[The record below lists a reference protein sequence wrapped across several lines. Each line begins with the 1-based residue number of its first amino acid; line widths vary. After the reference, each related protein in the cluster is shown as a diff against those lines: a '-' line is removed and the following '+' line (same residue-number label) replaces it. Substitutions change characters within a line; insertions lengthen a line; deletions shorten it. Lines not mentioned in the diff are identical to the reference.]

1 MCWMVGRRK
10 WTTAGSWNQ
19 EDDGRE
25 IKRCRV
31 KKKMRRAKMRDEE
44 LKNRPAFFHVKKIA
58 KIAPQPPVN
67 PLHTLH
73 FAHYIYAHHTHV
85 ACS

>member
-1 MCWMVGRRK
+1 
-10 WTTAGSWNQ
+10 
-19 EDDGRE
+19 
-25 IKRCRV
+25 
-31 KKKMRRAKMRDEE
+31 MRWDEE

-73 FAHYIYAHHTHV
+73 FAHYISLNFGFFFNSLKLSELLKWDKVVWFPVHISCWLMWTRYQRHFV
-85 ACS
+85 KMG